1 MKFKELSKK
10 LLDDGFN
17 IRISTLGLSMFPLI
31 NTGDRITISPGED
44 IAIGAPVVFTKGDK
58 MVCHRLERVFEKCG
72 VKYFQ
77 TRGDSFFC
85 LDEPMTADQILGTV
99 IWIERDNVSLSRRLL
114 LFIYPVLRFGR
125 LNAHVTSALRKI
137 RSNLFSAL

>member
-1 MKFKELSKK
+1 MKVKELSRK
-10 LLDDGFN
+10 LLDNGFN

-31 NTGDRITISPGED
+31 NTGDKIIISPGKD
-44 IAIGAPVVFTKGDK
+44 IALGAPIVFIKGDK
-58 MVCHRLERVFEKCG
+58 MVCHRLESVFEKCG

-85 LDEPMTADQILGTV
+85 LDEPITADQILGTV

-125 LNAHVTSALRKI
+125 LNAHVTSALIKI
-137 RSNLFSAL
+137 RSNLFSAV